1 MKTSKAFIA
10 EIVKIVISCI
20 TIPLYFVKLFRDTAM
35 LPGMSENGESV
46 VHKVY
51 YYYSI
56 FDKISREGMAFLIWG
71 AIVVIVVSITL
82 SALSMVFKENK
93 ALKVAGHVALGAAII
108 IFFVLLFVAASIRY
122 GY

>member
-10 EIVKIVISCI
+10 EIVISCI
-20 TIPLYFVKLFRDTAM
+20 TIPLYFIKLFRDTAM

-56 FDKISREGMAFLIWG
+56 FDKISREGMAFLIWS
-71 AIVVIVVSITL
+71 AIIVVIVSVTL
-82 SALSMVFKENK
+82 SAMSMVFKENK
-93 ALKVAGHVALGAAII
+93 ALKVAGHVAFGTAIVV
-108 IFFVLLFVAASIRY
+108 FFVLLCVAASIRY